1 MDVPIFVKD
10 VLKGEPVPIF
20 VKNVPREGPLIT
32 YRGFPNE
39 YIDHDNGDRGFGSP
53 VNGYTY
59 FSWGYTYFYEI
70 NIKG

>member
-39 YIDHDNGDRGFGSP
+39 YIDHDNGDRGFGSL
-53 VNGYTY
+53 
-59 FSWGYTYFYEI
+59 
-70 NIKG
+70 

>member
-10 VLKGEPVPIF
+10 VPKGEPV
-20 VKNVPREGPLIT
+20 PLIT

-59 FSWGYTYFYEI
+59 FS
-70 NIKG
+70 

>member
-1 MDVPIFVKD
+1 MRREIKFSISLRMDVPIFVKD

-39 YIDHDNGDRGFGSP
+39 YIDHDNGDRGFGSL
-53 VNGYTY
+53 
-59 FSWGYTYFYEI
+59 
-70 NIKG
+70 